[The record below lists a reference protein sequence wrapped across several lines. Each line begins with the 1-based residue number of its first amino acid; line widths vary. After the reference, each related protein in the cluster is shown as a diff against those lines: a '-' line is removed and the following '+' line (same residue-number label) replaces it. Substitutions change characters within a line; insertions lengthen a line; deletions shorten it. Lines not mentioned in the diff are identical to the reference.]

1 MHETRGALNP
11 GRFLMVRAEPLTLA
25 KQVCRRMVDV
35 IRVADGALL
44 LDADP
49 AWSAVINTV
58 LVMKGVK
65 VGELT
70 TYESTRQDA

>member
-1 MHETRGALNP
+1 MHETRVALNP
-11 GRFLMVRAEPLTLA
+11 GRFLMVRAEPLTRA
-25 KQVCRRMVDV
+25 EQVCRRVVDV
-35 IRVADGALL
+35 VRIADGALL

-49 AWSAVINTV
+49 DWGAAINTV

-70 TYESTRQDA
+70 GYEPTRQDA

>member
-1 MHETRGALNP
+1 MHETRGALIP